1 MKATCKLP
9 FNIMKNITRKHL
21 SFLPKILAITLTL
34 LGWLDSTGSAALVGQ
49 WTFELGEE
57 LKDRTGNFPNLLLK
71 GNAQVADGKLDVN
84 GAGTSA
90 SGWAVTDSDTGAYL
104 GPVITNKT
112 LVSWVALQSLGD
124 VAKAGSVITLD
135 KVSGDQFDGIIYGER
150 QDNRWMNGSSFF
162 SRTQDLEPGF
172 EEMAVGELIQM
183 AITYHYLP
191 DGTFRVIAYR
201 NRVEIG
207 RYEPATPSQ
216 WDPGDAE
223 VFFGQRHGSTSGGP
237 GGLDALIAEARI
249 YDTAL
254 SAAEIAALA
263 PAGFVDSDMDG
274 LRDDWETENFGNLA
288 QAAAGD
294 PDGDGVTNLDELRR
308 GTDPKKADTDGDGL
322 TDKVETRT
330 GKFVDAKDTGTDPKK
345 TDTDGDGL
353 RDDVETN
360 TGVFVSAGNTGT
372 NPNRVDTDG
381 DRLNDGAEVAAG
393 TNPTD
398 PKDPPTSLADYLVG
412 RWTFEPGNELVD
424 QTGNFPK
431 LVLKGNAAVKDGK
444 LDVNGAGTTASGW
457 AVTDSGAGKYSGPVI
472 TNKTLVVWV
481 TLQSLDA
488 VAKAASAM
496 TLDKVS
502 ADQFDGIIFSERQ
515 HNRWMN
521 GSSGWQRT
529 QDFDPGVEETA
540 VGKLTQIAIAYEHL
554 DGGKL
559 RVTGYRNGGQIGQ
572 YETGN
577 ASRWNPGDAE
587 VFFGLRHGSL
597 ATGGP
602 GALDALI
609 EEAAIYRVALTSG
622 QINLLYNLGPE
633 VGGAPL
639 IGHWTFEPTQELID
653 LTGNFPN
660 LLLKGNAKVSKG
672 QLDINGAGT
681 TATGWAV
688 TDSTTSKYSG
698 PLIESKTLVAWVKLQ
713 ALSDVAKA
721 ASAITLD
728 RVSGDQFDGI
738 IFAER
743 EDNRWMNGSSG
754 WQRTTSFD
762 PGFEETAPG
771 GLINL
776 AITYESVEGSLK
788 VTGYRNGEPIGQGD
802 GFPPSSWTTGDAE
815 VFFGVR
821 HGSTSGG
828 PGALD
833 ALIDEARIYG
843 GALSAERIK
852 EIYVKGPILSEDRD
866 GDGLSDV
873 WELANFGNL
882 NETSNGDPDADG
894 LSNLQEFQRTTN
906 PKNADTDND
915 GLKDGVETKTGQF
928 VSAAD
933 SGTDPLV
940 ADSDG
945 DGLKDGVENPKLPY
959 DPARPQQQS
968 GTDPNKIDSDGDGL
982 SDGAEV
988 AGKTDPT
995 NPLDPPRSPISTF
1008 LVGHWTF
1015 ESGKELVD
1023 LTGNFPPL
1031 LLMGDTTVT
1040 GGKLDVNGS
1049 GTSATG
1055 WAVTDSD
1062 TGAYKGPAIS
1072 NKTLVVWATMQ
1083 GLIDVARAGS
1093 LMTLD
1098 RVKKDQ
1104 FDGIIFAE
1112 RQDNRWMNGSSGF
1125 ERTADFSPGFAE
1137 TAVGNPIQVA
1147 VTYQHLGGGRL
1158 RVAGYRNGEPI
1169 GQYESGNPSSWGA
1182 GDAEVFFG
1190 QRHGSTTGGPGGL
1203 DALIEEARLY
1213 SEALTA
1219 SEIRELYAPTPPQLS
1234 LSVTRVANKVR
1245 IQWTDPAARLES
1257 LDKITGTWSAVPNA
1271 TSPFEQDTTA
1281 TAMRFYRLK
1290 K

>member
-1 MKATCKLP
+1 
-9 FNIMKNITRKHL
+9 MKNITRKHL
-21 SFLPKILAITLTL
+21 SFVPKILAITLPL
-34 LGWLDSTGSAALVGQ
+34 LGGLASTGWAAVVGQ
-49 WTFELGEE
+49 WTFESGEE
-57 LKDRTGNFPNLLLK
+57 LKDRTGNFPDLLLM
-71 GNAQVADGKLDVN
+71 GDATVSGGKLDVN
-84 GAGTSA
+84 GSGTSA
-90 SGWAVTDSDTGAYL
+90 TGWAVTDSDTGAYR
-104 GPVITNKT
+104 GPVLTNKT
-112 LVSWVALQSLGD
+112 LVSWVALQSLSD
-124 VAKAGSVITLD
+124 VAKAGSAITID
-135 KVSGDQFDGIIYGER
+135 RVSGDHFDGIIFGER

-172 EEMAVGELIQM
+172 EETGVGELIQI
-183 AITYHYLP
+183 AITYEHLP
-191 DGTFRVIAYR
+191 DGAFRVIAYR
-201 NRVEIG
+201 NGVKIG

-216 WDPGDAE
+216 WDSGDAE
-223 VFFGQRHGSTSGGP
+223 VFFGKRHGSTTGGP
-237 GGLDALIAEARI
+237 GALDALIEEARI
-249 YDTAL
+249 YDTVL
-254 SAAEIAALA
+254 SAAEIAGLV
-263 PAGFVDSDMDG
+263 PAGFVDSDKDG

-288 QAAAGD
+288 QNAAGD
-294 PDGDGVTNLDELRR
+294 PDGDGVTNLEELRR
-308 GTDPKKADTDGDGL
+308 GIDPKKADTDGDGL

-345 TDTDGDGL
+345 SDTDGDGL

-372 NPNRVDTDG
+372 NPNRIDTDG
-381 DRLNDGAEVAAG
+381 DRLTDGAEVAAG
-393 TNPTD
+393 TNPTN
-398 PKDPPTSLADYLVG
+398 PKDPPITLADYLVG
-412 RWTFEPGNELVD
+412 RWTFEPGKELVD
-424 QTGNFPK
+424 QTGNFPN
-431 LVLKGNAAVKDGK
+431 LVLKGNATVKDGK

-472 TNKTLVVWV
+472 SNKTLVVWV
-481 TLQSLDA
+481 TLQSLEA
-488 VAKAASAM
+488 VAKAGSAM

-502 ADQFDGIIFSERQ
+502 ADQFDGIIYSERQ
-515 HNRWMN
+515 PNRWMN

-529 QDFDPGVEETA
+529 QDFDPGVAETQ
-540 VGKLTQIAIAYEHL
+540 VGKLTQIAITYEHL
-554 DGGKL
+554 GGGRL
-559 RVTGYRNGGQIGQ
+559 RVTGYRNGGQTGQ

-577 ASRWNPGDAE
+577 ASRWDPGDAE

-597 ATGGP
+597 TGGP

-609 EEAAIYRVALTSG
+609 EEAALYRIALTSA
-622 QINLLYNLGPE
+622 QIDLLYNLGAE

-660 LLLKGNAKVSKG
+660 LLLKGSAKVLKG
-672 QLDINGAGT
+672 QLDVNGAGT
-681 TATGWAV
+681 AASGWAV
-688 TDSTTSKYSG
+688 TASAAGKYSG
-698 PLIESKTLVAWVKLQ
+698 PLIESKTLVVWLKLE

-721 ASAITLD
+721 GSALTLD
-728 RVSGDQFDGI
+728 RISSDQFDGI

-743 EDNRWMNGSSG
+743 QDNRWMNGSSG
-754 WQRTTSFD
+754 FQRTIDFD

-776 AITYESVEGSLK
+776 AITYEYVEGSLK
-788 VTGYRNGEPIGQGD
+788 VTGYRNGEPIGLGE
-802 GFPPSSWTTGDAE
+802 GFPPSSWATGDAE

-821 HGSTSGG
+821 HGGTSGG

-843 GALSAERIK
+843 GPLSAERIK
-852 EIYVKGPILSEDRD
+852 QIYVQGPILSADRD

-873 WELANFGNL
+873 WELTNFGNL

-915 GLKDGVETKTGQF
+915 GLRDGVETKTGKF
-928 VSAAD
+928 ISATD
-933 SGTDPLV
+933 TGTDPLV

-968 GTDPNKIDSDGDGL
+968 GTDPNKTDSDGDGL

-988 AGKTDPT
+988 TGKTDPT
-995 NPLDPPRSPISTF
+995 NPLDPPRPPISKF

-1015 ESGKELVD
+1015 EPGNELVD
-1023 LTGNFPPL
+1023 LTGNFPRL
-1031 LLMGDTTVT
+1031 LLMGDATVS

-1062 TGAYKGPAIS
+1062 TGAYKGPAITS
-1072 NKTLVVWATMQ
+1072 KTLVVWATMQ
-1083 GLIDVARAGS
+1083 GLIDAARAGS

-1098 RVKKDQ
+1098 RVKSDH

-1112 RQDNRWMNGSSGF
+1112 REDNRWMNGSSGF
-1125 ERTADFSPGFAE
+1125 GRTADFSPGFAE
-1137 TAVGNPIQVA
+1137 TSLGNPIQVA
-1147 VTYQHLGGGRL
+1147 ITYRHLGGGRL
-1158 RVAGYRNGEPI
+1158 RVTGYRNGETI
-1169 GQYESGNPSSWGA
+1169 GQYDTGNPSSWAA

-1203 DALIEEARLY
+1203 DALIDEARLY
-1213 SEALTA
+1213 NEALTA
-1219 SEIRELYAPTPPQLS
+1219 SEIRELFAPTPPKLS
-1234 LSVTRVANKVR
+1234 LSITRVGNKVR
-1245 IQWTDPAARLES
+1245 IQWKDATARLES
-1257 LDKITGTWSAVPNA
+1257 AGVILGPWSAVPNA

-1281 TAMRFYRLK
+1281 AAMRYYRLK